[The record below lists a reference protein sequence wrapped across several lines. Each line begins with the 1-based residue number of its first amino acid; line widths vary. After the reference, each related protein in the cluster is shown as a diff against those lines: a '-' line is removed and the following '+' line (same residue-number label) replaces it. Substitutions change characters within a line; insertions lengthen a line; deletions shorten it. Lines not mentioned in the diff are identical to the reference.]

1 VLLGFLRA
9 HGRLRSTALV
19 CALALVINA
28 VNLAAAVA
36 AVPTFGVR
44 GSALCTAAVRCL
56 LFLSLA
62 ALHRPLLVTQG
73 VWPRAPGTP
82 SQHAALLSAVLSVFR
97 LYAASL
103 LPATLRF
110 GVAQLL
116 TLLALRLGS
125 SPVEAACI
133 FLSALILDV
142 GYSLCV
148 GIQQANL
155 KLTARYMSG
164 QRAASARRAMRLA
177 GLLLVLLAA
186 AVGVA
191 CWMLRST
198 LGALFCDDPV
208 VARGLEALSWY
219 VAPMLLLKAAS
230 GLYGQFL
237 AVSGRGTLATLILLL
252 VHWCVGLP
260 ATYLYAAR
268 VGGGV
273 VALMQAHP
281 SHPRPRPRPHPHPH
295 PHPHPEPK
303 SIPTLS
309 CRRTR
314 RRGSPP
320 RSRLAPATWAR
331 PHSWPRVLG

>member
-1 VLLGFLRA
+1 MC
-9 HGRLRSTALV
+9 S
-19 CALALVINA
+19 LAVVINA
-28 VNLAAAVA
+28 VNLVGAVSS
-36 AVPTFGVR
+36 VPTFGVR

-62 ALHRPLLVTQG
+62 VLHRPLLVTQG
-73 VWPRAPGTP
+73 VWPGAPGATTQ
-82 SQHAALLSAVLSVFR
+82 SSAVLSVFR
-97 LYAASL
+97 LYLASL

-125 SPVEAACI
+125 TPVEAACI

-148 GIQQANL
+148 GIQQVCRLAKPAPLRHALTADCPQANL
-155 KLTARYMSG
+155 KLTARYLSG
-164 QRAASARRAMRLA
+164 QRAAAARRAMRLA

-186 AVGVA
+186 TVGLA

-219 VAPMLLLKAAS
+219 VAPMLLLKSAS

-237 AVSGRGTLATLILLL
+237 AVSGRGTLATLILLV
-252 VHWCVGLP
+252 VHWCIGLP
-260 ATYLYAAR
+260 ATYLWAAR

-273 VALMQAHP
+273 VALMQAHTVAWLAATVTFGVCYLRSSTNAGP
-281 SHPRPRPRPHPHPH
+281 AP
-295 PHPHPEPK
+295 
-303 SIPTLS
+303 
-309 CRRTR
+309 
-314 RRGSPP
+314 GS
-320 RSRLAPATWAR
+320 LPATTGD
-331 PHSWPRVLG
+331 VLAAGPATHPLGVPLLRRDGGPA

>member
-1 VLLGFLRA
+1 M
-9 HGRLRSTALV
+9 

-186 AVGVA
+186 AVGLA

-198 LGALFCDDPV
+198 LGATPT
-208 VARGLEALSWY
+208 RT
-219 VAPMLLLKAAS
+219 P
-230 GLYGQFL
+230 
-237 AVSGRGTLATLILLL
+237 T
-252 VHWCVGLP
+252 
-260 ATYLYAAR
+260 
-268 VGGGV
+268 
-273 VALMQAHP
+273 
-281 SHPRPRPRPHPHPH
+281 RPRTRP
-295 PHPHPEPK
+295 
-303 SIPTLS
+303 
-309 CRRTR
+309 RTR
-314 RRGSPP
+314 TPTPTPTPNPYPQPLPLPPIPLALAWPSCMKSSSLSTETSSAFWP
-320 RSRLAPATWAR
+320 RSCASTWGDMGRYGRDMGEIWGRSSAF
-331 PHSWPRVLG
+331 

>member
-1 VLLGFLRA
+1 M
-9 HGRLRSTALV
+9 
-19 CALALVINA
+19 INA

-82 SQHAALLSAVLSVFR
+82 SQHAASSSSQLAALLSAVLSVFR

-186 AVGVA
+186 AVGLA
-191 CWMLRST
+191 CWVLRST
-198 LGALFCDDPV
+198 LGATPTP
-208 VARGLEALSWY
+208 RAL
-219 VAPMLLLKAAS
+219 PL
-230 GLYGQFL
+230 
-237 AVSGRGTLATLILLL
+237 
-252 VHWCVGLP
+252 
-260 ATYLYAAR
+260 
-268 VGGGV
+268 
-273 VALMQAHP
+273 
-281 SHPRPRPRPHPHPH
+281 PRPRP
-295 PHPHPEPK
+295 
-303 SIPTLS
+303 
-309 CRRTR
+309 
-314 RRGSPP
+314 
-320 RSRLAPATWAR
+320 
-331 PHSWPRVLG
+331 WPWP